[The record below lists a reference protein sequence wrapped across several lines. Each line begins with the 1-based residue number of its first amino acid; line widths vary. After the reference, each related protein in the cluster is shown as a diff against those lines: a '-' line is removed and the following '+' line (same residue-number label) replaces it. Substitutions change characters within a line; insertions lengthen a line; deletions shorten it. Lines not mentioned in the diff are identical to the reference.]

1 MTSYDEEN
9 VAEYNEENTASK
21 DVGHA
26 LKPRPT
32 TEAADRDPLIPGS
45 GPRRYFH
52 LDATR
57 IAAVICVAVD
67 HGSPQFGQWNVIFT
81 QNWVLQLLF
90 VVSGTSFAMSK
101 QSLSGYIGR
110 LFFYFCL
117 GVLINFTAWNLAN
130 LDWRHSMFAVVFQFW
145 FVAGLIIY
153 SVMLYPLKLYL
164 QKVHNAAIHRFGADD
179 PDFIFEL
186 PTAVAVNS
194 EAAAEPAAEPAAE
207 AESAT
212 GAEAGEARQDSYEPL
227 FKALAILALALAG
240 VTALV
245 LLVVK
250 PVCQAFLAPAVFKM
264 FESLMPSLGAT
275 AQYWGMPSN
284 LSQAQQTIGSF
295 CLYTQCSLCSVCII
309 LLFPKLYHRTS
320 LVGWLVLVNIFMHR
334 VLFHRNQDERPF
346 HGFDLYLLSL
356 AIAHLGLRRR
366 AEVATIVVRYWFV
379 LLIICGLIWIPGT
392 NARLDNEAPRAALGR
407 LRVQSLDTF
416 FILAWV
422 VAGEFM
428 FDDRIFTVDKLYFLN
443 WWALAVFLL
452 HKAIHICFSFPT
464 NWAILLALIPACWLW
479 TRRKTSS
486 F

>member
-145 FVAGLIIY
+145 FV
-153 SVMLYPLKLYL
+153 
-164 QKVHNAAIHRFGADD
+164 VHNAAIHRFGADD

-250 PVCQAFLAPAVFKM
+250 PVCQAFSGASRFQDVRVSDAFTGGNCAVLGHAV
-264 FESLMPSLGAT
+264 ESFSGT
-275 AQYWGMPSN
+275 ADNW
-284 LSQAQQTIGSF
+284 
-295 CLYTQCSLCSVCII
+295 II
-309 LLFPKLYHRTS
+309 LLIYA
-320 LVGWLVLVNIFMHR
+320 V
-334 VLFHRNQDERPF
+334 
-346 HGFDLYLLSL
+346 
-356 AIAHLGLRRR
+356 
-366 AEVATIVVRYWFV
+366 
-379 LLIICGLIWIPGT
+379 
-392 NARLDNEAPRAALGR
+392 
-407 LRVQSLDTF
+407 
-416 FILAWV
+416 
-422 VAGEFM
+422 
-428 FDDRIFTVDKLYFLN
+428 
-443 WWALAVFLL
+443 LAVFGL
-452 HKAIHICFSFPT
+452 HHPSLSETVSSHQPCR
-464 NWAILLALIPACWLW
+464 LACLGQHLYAPCALP
-479 TRRKTSS
+479 SQS
-486 F
+486 G